1 MKLMLLMYQLFC
13 LNYKEGE
20 IMAKIISFQNYLIS
34 KGIDE
39 IKNRNFKYKDNKKE
53 ENKDNV
59 ADLYELE
66 QMIKLIIGDDE

>member
-1 MKLMLLMYQLFC
+1 
-13 LNYKEGE
+13 
-20 IMAKIISFQNYLIS
+20 MAKIISFQNYLIS